1 MLQGR
6 NVCSNP
12 DELLLRQF
20 KDSLARSTTS
30 VTSFQDFSEF
40 RQRKADPKCSL
51 NDVNPLNRALGIY
64 PITRRTP
71 HSLRQHADLFVM
83 SNRVWT
89 DSGRFRECPGM
100 ESLYVVTHL
109 SSMDPRMHSSV
120 KHFYGQLAA
129 TGWLVDVNR
138 WDEKAGLLTGCGVRS
153 QVIDVLEA
161 QIKRRP
167 AMKKVSTA
175 VTKQRRNFSQP
186 KRTIG
191 LDLGDRNSWYCVLD
205 EGGQIRLEQRV
216 RTNAK
221 ALREVFGEM
230 PRSRIALETGTH
242 SPWISRLLND
252 LGHEVIVANARKV
265 RLIGESRKKDDRL
278 DAQTLARLAR
288 IDSVLLCPVKHRS
301 AQAQA
306 DLTVI
311 RARAALVR
319 ARTGLVNSARSLAKS
334 YGERLRGCNVRN
346 MNPEKAESL
355 SPELQVALEPLLH
368 AIESLS
374 ERIVEYNDRIGA
386 LAEQRYP
393 QVELLKQIKGVG
405 TLIALTFLLTLE
417 DPHRFRKS
425 RDVGCY
431 LGLQPG
437 RRNSG
442 QSEPQMHIS
451 KEGDP
456 YLRTLLVQGAQHI
469 LGPFGVDCDLRRWG
483 LKLAERGGKS
493 CKKRAIVAT
502 ARKLAVLLH
511 HLWVSGEVYEPLHN
525 SSRATVAAAA

>member
-1 MLQGR
+1 
-6 NVCSNP
+6 
-12 DELLLRQF
+12 
-20 KDSLARSTTS
+20 
-30 VTSFQDFSEF
+30 
-40 RQRKADPKCSL
+40 
-51 NDVNPLNRALGIY
+51 
-64 PITRRTP
+64 
-71 HSLRQHADLFVM
+71 
-83 SNRVWT
+83 
-89 DSGRFRECPGM
+89 
-100 ESLYVVTHL
+100 
-109 SSMDPRMHSSV
+109 
-120 KHFYGQLAA
+120 
-129 TGWLVDVNR
+129 
-138 WDEKAGLLTGCGVRS
+138 
-153 QVIDVLEA
+153 
-161 QIKRRP
+161 
-167 AMKKVSTA
+167 MKKVSTA
-175 VTKQRRNFSQP
+175 AAKQSRNISQP
-186 KRTIG
+186 TLTIG

-205 EGGQIRLEQRV
+205 EVGQIQLEQRV
-216 RTNAK
+216 RTTAK
-221 ALREVFGEM
+221 ALQEAFGAM

-242 SPWISRLLND
+242 SPWISRLLSES
-252 LGHEVIVANARKV
+252 GHEVIVAHARKV

-288 IDSVLLCPVKHRS
+288 IDPELLCPVKHRS
-301 AQAQA
+301 APAQA

-346 MNPEKAESL
+346 LNPEKAEGL
-355 SPELQVALEPLLH
+355 SPELQAALEPLLN

-374 ERIVEYNDRIGA
+374 ERIAEYNDRIEA
-386 LAEQRYP
+386 LAEQSYP
-393 QVELLKQIKGVG
+393 QAALLKQIKGVG

-431 LGLQPG
+431 VGLQPG

-483 LKLAERGGKS
+483 LKLAERGGRS
-493 CKKRAIVAT
+493 GKKRAIVAT

-525 SSRATVAAAA
+525 SNRNGLAIAA